1 MGRISQ
7 AAKASEAEGE
17 HADRQTPSQKAGPGY
32 MANRPPGSA
41 DIDKATEWLVHSAGA
56 IGAAKARAVK
66 AEKMLGHI
74 EALLS
79 KASDAKSAE
88 AKKADAR
95 ADDRYLEAINEMAES
110 AGELA
115 KLYSLREAAVM
126 KIEAWRTECATMRS
140 YRG

>member
-1 MGRISQ
+1 
-7 AAKASEAEGE
+7 
-17 HADRQTPSQKAGPGY
+17 
-32 MANRPPGSA
+32 MANRPPGSLE
-41 DIDKATEWLVHSAGA
+41 IDKATEWLVHSAAA

-126 KIEAWRTECATMRS
+126 KIEVFRTECATMRS